1 MKKGGQQVANILA
14 VDDEKDILVLIQN
27 ILRRDQHQVH
37 TLSQVNAES
46 LDVFSGYDLILL
58 DVMMPGMDGFELCEK
73 IRPLVDC
80 PILFLTAKTEEEAI
94 VKGLLT
100 GGDDYISKPF
110 GVLELSARVNAHL
123 RREKERNTK
132 LNV

>member
-100 GGDDYISKPF
+100 GETTIFQNPSAF
-110 GVLELSARVNAHL
+110 LSSV
-123 RREKERNTK
+123 RE
-132 LNV
+132 